1 MPVYPSITKPP
12 PPYFFKGH
20 TLTIFYESD
29 PKVLR
34 EMLPEPLEPAPSN
47 LVTID
52 AQYLPWSFPCGPC
65 SEGGVYI
72 AARYK
77 DIIADYCP
85 FMFMDSDVGVYGGRE
100 IYGYPKEIGNI
111 SLTFGGQALE
121 YPMPHGFPL
130 SSPHSEP
137 GGREIMSGVV
147 SRCGID
153 LYKINVALVEKG
165 KPDDREI
172 VPGVPRVPAKH
183 IVLKMIPNVD
193 GKPLI
198 RQLNLVPLEQ
208 GNVLEEWKGPAT
220 ISFGESP
227 SDPIYKLKPVKV
239 LGGVYQNVEI
249 WLGTGKILYDYLK
262 APGSQAVR

>member
-1 MPVYPSITKPP
+1 LKESEFGICMPVYPPTTKPA
-12 PPYFFKGH
+12 PPYYFKGY
-20 TLTIFYESD
+20 TLTIFYEAD

-72 AARYK
+72 AAKYK
-77 DIIADYCP
+77 DITADYCP

-100 IYGYPKEIGNI
+100 IYGYPKEMGNI
-111 SLTFGGQALE
+111 SLTFGGLPLQ
-121 YPMPHGFPL
+121 HGFS
-130 SSPHSEP
+130 SSPHSLP
-137 GGREIMSGVV
+137 GGKELMTGVV
-147 SRCGID
+147 NRCGVD

-165 KPDDREI
+165 KLDDSEI
-172 VPGVPRVPAKH
+172 VPGVPRLPAKH

-208 GNVLEEWKGPAT
+208 GNVLEEWRGPAT
-220 ISFGESP
+220 ISFEESP
-227 SDPIYKLKPVKV
+227 ADPIYKLRPVKI
-239 LGGVYQNVEI
+239 LGGVYQHVEI
-249 WLGTGKILYDYLK
+249 WLGTGKVIHDYLK
-262 APGSQAVR
+262 H